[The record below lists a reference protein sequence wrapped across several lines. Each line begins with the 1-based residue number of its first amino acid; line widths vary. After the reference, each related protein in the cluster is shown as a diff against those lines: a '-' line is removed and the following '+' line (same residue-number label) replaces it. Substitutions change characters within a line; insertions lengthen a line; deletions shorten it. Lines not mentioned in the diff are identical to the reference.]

1 MEPENWLGTPDS
13 LLIKFYRI
21 QQLGYHPS
29 ADPAYKV
36 APEIAAAPGTGDFE
50 TMWGWV
56 GANLVHSLWWNEQHQ
71 LGPSRT
77 KAEWEDTIQGVANC
91 LPKSPFAVSKGVRS
105 SLAQFTGR
113 CYNLCFLLFSVRPDA
128 GCWPF
133 LFLAAINVG
142 VFYAN
147 ISHSWDC
154 ISPLFDSSWLFAK
167 LSESILGKWEDSTMW
182 WDRHTYK

>member
-1 MEPENWLGTPDS
+1 MVKEAELEELSVEPENWSGTPDS

-36 APEIAAAPGTGDFE
+36 APEIAAARGTGDFE
-50 TMWGWV
+50 TMWGWI
-56 GANLVHSLWWNEQHQ
+56 GANSVHGLWGNEQHQ

-77 KAEWEDTIQGVANC
+77 KAEWEDTIPGVAIVFQK
-91 LPKSPFAVSKGVRS
+91 LSKSPFAVSKGVRS

-113 CYNLCFLLFSVRPDA
+113 CYNLCFLLFSARPNA

-154 ISPLFDSSWLFAK
+154 ISPLFDSRMALCK
-167 LSESILGKWEDSTMW
+167 T
-182 WDRHTYK
+182 